1 LQPLNSKLIDGEVGM
16 GVGKLYAVV
25 CLCTVLSLPAF
36 AGVTLTSP
44 GNGVT
49 VGSPVHF
56 VASGTSACSKGV
68 AAMGIY
74 TAPYVLAHV
83 SNGATLDTKLSMN
96 PGNYN
101 VVVQHWDNCGG
112 YAKVA
117 ITIYVAQSAS
127 SVPRSNHVWMITEE
141 NHSYESVIGNSQM
154 PYYNSLANK
163 YALATQYYSNR
174 HSSLPALMRLVA
186 GQDVTTNNNTT
197 SCFNVDNVVRHLLFH
212 GMTWK
217 SYQEDLPYAG
227 FTGLS
232 WANYLR
238 RHNPLIDF
246 TDVCAPSQKL
256 NSVPFTRLAQDMS
269 NNATPNYVYIT
280 PNTQHDAHD
289 GTRAQADGWLSQQVP
304 KILARP
310 EFQSGGDGLLFI
322 VWDEGTLYT
331 DNRCSASVS
340 SGCGGRVATLVIG
353 PKVKRNFKSQTLY
366 YHQNLLRT
374 VCDAFGF
381 ALCPGAGAT
390 AKPMTDFF

>member
-1 LQPLNSKLIDGEVGM
+1 MLVE
-16 GVGKLYAVV
+16 KLYAVV
-25 CLCTVLSLPAF
+25 CLFALLSLPAY

-44 GNGVT
+44 GSGVT

-56 VASGTSACSKGV
+56 VASGSSSCSKGI

-74 TAPYVLAHV
+74 TAPYVLAHLT
-83 SNGATLDTKLSMN
+83 SASKLDTHLTLK
-96 PGNYN
+96 PGTYN
-101 VVVQHWDNCGG
+101 TVVQQWDNCGRSS
-112 YAKVA
+112 KVA
-117 ITIYVAQSAS
+117 VTIRVSGTVS
-127 SVPRSNHVWMITEE
+127 GVPRSKHVWIITEE
-141 NHSYESVIGNSQM
+141 NHSFEGVIGNSHM

-163 YALATQYYSNR
+163 YALATQYYANL
-174 HSSLPALMRLVA
+174 HSSLTSLMWLVA
-186 GQDVTTNNNTT
+186 GQGVTTNNNTT
-197 SCFNVDNVVRHLLFH
+197 SCFNVDNIVRHLLFH

-227 FTGLS
+227 FTGLG

-246 TDVCAPSQKL
+246 VDVCAPSQKL
-256 NSVPFTRLAQDMS
+256 NSVPFAQLAKDMS
-269 NNATPNYVYIT
+269 NNATPNYVYIS
-280 PNTQHDAHD
+280 PNLQHDAHD
-289 GTRAQADGWLSQQVP
+289 GTRAQADAWLSQHVP

-331 DNRCSASVS
+331 DNRCSASDP
-340 SGCGGRVATLVIG
+340 GYCGGRVATLVIG

-366 YHQNLLRT
+366 HHQNLLRT

-381 ALCPGAGAT
+381 TTCPGAGST
-390 AKPMTDFF
+390 VKPMADFF